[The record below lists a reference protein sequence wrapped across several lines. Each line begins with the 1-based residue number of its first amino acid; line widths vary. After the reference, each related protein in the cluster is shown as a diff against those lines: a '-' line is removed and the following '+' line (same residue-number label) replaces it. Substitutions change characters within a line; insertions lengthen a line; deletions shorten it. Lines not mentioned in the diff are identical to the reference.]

1 MATTNGN
8 LPLLRKLRDQ
18 VEHRYQADL
27 AALDRLAQLLEDTT
41 DVVLAG
47 LISKAQQPTR
57 APGAESSK
65 SIGDR
70 IEDVLGGARIRG
82 RWMNARAIAESLR
95 LDPRAVRTALYTD
108 TRDRFEQ
115 KKLSPRRVVW
125 RLKEPAKVL

>member
-47 LISKAQQPTR
+47 LINKAQQPTR
-57 APGAESSK
+57 APGADSSK

-70 IEDVLGGARIRG
+70 IEEALDGARTRG
-82 RWMNARAIAESLR
+82 RWLNARAIADVLR

-125 RLKEPAKVL
+125 RSKEEAKV